1 MILVTQLIGIES
13 KLCKIILN
21 IVKKAVFFMIK
32 YRNRYWY
39 LLENKE
45 SITYSISRDKAI
57 VEKAAKSKDTEAT
70 GKIVGIGKVL

>member
-1 MILVTQLIGIES
+1 
-13 KLCKIILN
+13 
-21 IVKKAVFFMIK
+21 
-32 YRNRYWY
+32 
-39 LLENKE
+39 LENKE